1 MTAAE
6 PAGHVVDR
14 TTPAA
19 TGADLNR
26 RPVPD
31 GAS

>member
-6 PAGHVVDR
+6 PAGHAVDR

-19 TGADLNR
+19 AGPDLSR